1 MERERKG
8 GGKGEKGEDSTW
20 HMPGRGVLRS
30 AQQAKL
36 DLQRWH
42 ASHWMGPGS
51 MEGNVREPVPS
62 MLPFRVFRAQLEGK
76 AETVYPDGTC
86 TKETW
91 TEEYH
96 VENAPSMAVYASFQ
110 HRRDLAQQAAV
121 GKWMVPRTLPFRG
134 NQTEIHAQ
142 GEHVG
147 AAGKEWI
154 RETWS
159 MKSSM
164 AWKLALLGLRNQE
177 KEARLERAKATDP
190 QARVKVTLKTL
201 TRTQRIVRAPVYL
214 FEYQFGEKH
223 GRAGEI
229 VPQTF
234 QAMVSAVDGT
244 VAAQRHL
251 SPPKASLVAG
261 ATVLSATGLVELLIG
276 SPLASL
282 EVGFFGAVA
291 AAAGNVASRHF
302 HAWKQRLEER
312 GRFRLEEEA
321 FDRTAEEI
329 SGRSKRD
336 EDSMLEMEWLEWVR
350 WMEQDKHHWR
360 GETRGAWAE
369 ALWKRQLS
377 RRLQRVHH
385 EERMEK
391 ERRIHGERM
400 AREARHR
407 ERYGDRPQDQVGWHW
422 RGRRDHL
429 GYYRVLGLEEPE
441 VVSQEDIKKAFHS
454 AAKKWHPDMYTAE
467 QTKEEASYQFKR
479 IQRAYTV
486 LRDPEKKAM
495 YDAGRA
501 LDAAH

>member
-1 MERERKG
+1 
-8 GGKGEKGEDSTW
+8 
-20 HMPGRGVLRS
+20 
-30 AQQAKL
+30 
-36 DLQRWH
+36 
-42 ASHWMGPGS
+42 
-51 MEGNVREPVPS
+51 
-62 MLPFRVFRAQLEGK
+62 
-76 AETVYPDGTC
+76 
-86 TKETW
+86 
-91 TEEYH
+91 
-96 VENAPSMAVYASFQ
+96 
-110 HRRDLAQQAAV
+110 
-121 GKWMVPRTLPFRG
+121 
-134 NQTEIHAQ
+134 
-142 GEHVG
+142 
-147 AAGKEWI
+147 
-154 RETWS
+154 
-159 MKSSM
+159 
-164 AWKLALLGLRNQE
+164 
-177 KEARLERAKATDP
+177 
-190 QARVKVTLKTL
+190 
-201 TRTQRIVRAPVYL
+201 
-214 FEYQFGEKH
+214 
-223 GRAGEI
+223 
-229 VPQTF
+229 
-234 QAMVSAVDGT
+234 MVSAVDGT

-336 EDSMLEMEWLEWVR
+336 EDSMLEMEWLEWV
-350 WMEQDKHHWR
+350 
-360 GETRGAWAE
+360 
-369 ALWKRQLS
+369 
-377 RRLQRVHH
+377 
-385 EERMEK
+385 
-391 ERRIHGERM
+391 
-400 AREARHR
+400 
-407 ERYGDRPQDQVGWHW
+407 GWHW